1 MIVVMLLT
9 YDRFDVAKRTLESV
23 AANLQQSDPIWML
36 IGDDRSSQEYR
47 DALLDIAHRCYG
59 ENVSI
64 TNSERTGY
72 GGNFNAA
79 AQMVHHISD
88 IIFPLEDDW
97 QMIRELDV
105 DPIVTVLREGHFNCV
120 RMAYLGYLKEL
131 WGVFRHH
138 EWLHWLE
145 FAPNS
150 PEQHV
155 FTGGPRLETAEFE
168 QAIGPWPENM
178 DQGDTEILVCARD
191 AARQKVAWPVDLIK
205 PGGDVFKHIGQYKA
219 GFPEEASPAFLK
231 ERNIV
236 KQAVT

>member
-1 MIVVMLLT
+1 MLLT

-23 AANLQQSDPIWML
+23 AANLKHSGPIWMH
-36 IGDDRSSQEYR
+36 IADDGSSQEYR
-47 DALLDIAHRCYG
+47 DALLDIAHKCYG

-72 GGNFNAA
+72 GGNFNVASK
-79 AQMVHHISD
+79 MVHHIAD
-88 IIFPLEDDW
+88 VILPLEDDW
-97 QMIRELDV
+97 QMVRELNV

-120 RMAYLGYLKEL
+120 RMAYLGYLKDL
-131 WGVFRHH
+131 WGIFRHH

-168 QAIGPWPENM
+168 QAIGPWPENI
-178 DQGDTEILVCARD
+178 DQGDTEISVCTRPVS
-191 AARQKVAWPVDLIK
+191 RQKVAWPVDLIK
-205 PGGDVFKHIGQYKA
+205 PGGDLFKHIGQFKA
-219 GFPEEASPAFLK
+219 GFPEKPSSAFLK
-231 ERNIV
+231 KHSAA